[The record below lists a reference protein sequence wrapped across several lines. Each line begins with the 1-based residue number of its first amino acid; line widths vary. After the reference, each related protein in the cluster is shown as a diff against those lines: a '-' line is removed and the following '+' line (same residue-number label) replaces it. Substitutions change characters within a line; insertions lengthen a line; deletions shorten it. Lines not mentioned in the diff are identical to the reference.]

1 MRIGL
6 IIYGSLDTLSG
17 GYLYDRKLVEYLR
30 SQGDEVEVISFPWR
44 SYFSHLG
51 DNLSR
56 SWLRALERQPLDL
69 LLQDELNHPSLFYL
83 NQRLRRRVAY
93 PMVAIVHHLL
103 SSEARPTWQN
113 RFYRSVE
120 RRYLASLDGFIFN
133 SQTTRRT
140 VQALVGERQP
150 ALIAYPAGDRLNASL
165 PEERITA
172 RCLEAGP
179 LRILFLGNVI
189 PRKGLHTLLDALEGI
204 QDGLWALSIAG
215 SLSFDRDYARSIMK
229 LISAHP
235 FKERILFLGPLGEQ
249 ALTEQFEA
257 SHVLAVPSSYEGFGI
272 AYLEGMGSG
281 LPAIATRAGAAV
293 EIITHG
299 RDGFLIDPGDP
310 QALAG
315 YLRLLAND
323 RQRLLAMSLAA
334 RDRFRSHPTW
344 EQTGAA
350 IREFLAVFPRRS
362 QKG

>member
-44 SYFSHLG
+44 SYLSHLG

-56 SWLRALERQPLDL
+56 SWLRALARQPLDL

-140 VQALVGERQP
+140 VQSLVGERQP
-150 ALIAYPAGDRLNASL
+150 ALVAYPAGDR
-165 PEERITA
+165 
-172 RCLEAGP
+172 
-179 LRILFLGNVI
+179 F
-189 PRKGLHTLLDALEGI
+189 
-204 QDGLWALSIAG
+204 
-215 SLSFDRDYARSIMK
+215 
-229 LISAHP
+229 
-235 FKERILFLGPLGEQ
+235 
-249 ALTEQFEA
+249 
-257 SHVLAVPSSYEGFGI
+257 
-272 AYLEGMGSG
+272 
-281 LPAIATRAGAAV
+281 
-293 EIITHG
+293 
-299 RDGFLIDPGDP
+299 
-310 QALAG
+310 
-315 YLRLLAND
+315 
-323 RQRLLAMSLAA
+323 RQRAFQKNGSPLAA
-334 RDRFRSHPTW
+334 WKRAR
-344 EQTGAA
+344 
-350 IREFLAVFPRRS
+350 
-362 QKG
+362 

>member
-1 MRIGL
+1 
-6 IIYGSLDTLSG
+6 
-17 GYLYDRKLVEYLR
+17 
-30 SQGDEVEVISFPWR
+30 
-44 SYFSHLG
+44 
-51 DNLSR
+51 
-56 SWLRALERQPLDL
+56 
-69 LLQDELNHPSLFYL
+69 
-83 NQRLRRRVAY
+83 
-93 PMVAIVHHLL
+93 
-103 SSEARPTWQN
+103 
-113 RFYRSVE
+113 
-120 RRYLASLDGFIFN
+120 
-133 SQTTRRT
+133 
-140 VQALVGERQP
+140 
-150 ALIAYPAGDRLNASL
+150 
-165 PEERITA
+165 
-172 RCLEAGP
+172 
-179 LRILFLGNVI
+179 
-189 PRKGLHTLLDALEGI
+189 
-204 QDGLWALSIAG
+204 
-215 SLSFDRDYARSIMK
+215 MK
-229 LISAHP
+229 QVSAHP

-257 SHVLAVPSSYEGFGI
+257 SHLLAVPSSYEGFGI

-299 RDGFLIDPGDP
+299 RDGFLIDPGDS